1 MRKEKTPKKRR
12 HTELLLGAHDVIHD
26 ANKHAKVST
35 AWMYMNIYIYIIIY
49 IIIYI
54 HINIILY
61 YNILYYTILYYIILY
76 YTILYYIT
84 FFLFIL
90 YTYTHIQSYT
100 HIQNIYIYMYI
111 QIHTPC
117 IYNKAYQMGFP
128 PAVEAGCPRISSS
141 VAKLNPGWPLQK
153 DDQSLYIWVWVNT
166 YRYIFNGMNIHLPAI
181 LGFTRYQGFDS

>member
-1 MRKEKTPKKRR
+1 MSYMTQINMPKSPQ
-12 HTELLLGAHDVIHD
+12 HECT
-26 ANKHAKVST
+26 
-35 AWMYMNIYIYIIIY
+35 WIYIYIIIY

-100 HIQNIYIYMYI
+100 HIQNIYICTYKYI
-111 QIHTPC
+111 HHVYTTKPIRWASHLLSRLGVPEFLHQWRSWILVGPCRRMTSHYIYGYGSIPIDTFLMGWTSIYQLFWGSLGTRVLTHSHIYTRYVMHIHTH
-117 IYNKAYQMGFP
+117 
-128 PAVEAGCPRISSS
+128 V
-141 VAKLNPGWPLQK
+141 
-153 DDQSLYIWVWVNT
+153 YI
-166 YRYIFNGMNIHLPAI
+166 
-181 LGFTRYQGFDS
+181 

>member
-100 HIQNIYIYMYI
+100 HIQNIYIYICTYKYI
-111 QIHTPC
+111 HHVYTTKPIRWASTCCRGWVSQNFFISGE
-117 IYNKAYQMGFP
+117 AESWLA
-128 PAVEAGCPRISSS
+128 PAE
-141 VAKLNPGWPLQK
+141 GWPVII
-153 DDQSLYIWVWVNT
+153 YM
-166 YRYIFNGMNIHLPAI
+166 GMGQYL
-181 LGFTRYQGFDS
+181 